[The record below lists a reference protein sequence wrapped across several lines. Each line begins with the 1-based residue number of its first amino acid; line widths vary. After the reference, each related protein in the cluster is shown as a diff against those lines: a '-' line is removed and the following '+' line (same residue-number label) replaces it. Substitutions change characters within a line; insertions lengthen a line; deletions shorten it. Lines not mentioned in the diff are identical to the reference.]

1 MVVSAAFEEVAWSS
15 MVVVNGISVVA
26 NLGFVTGTSVV
37 VGFSVVSFG
46 VVSGKSVVGMLEVTA
61 EDCVDVTRLIV
72 VVT

>member
-1 MVVSAAFEEVAWSS
+1 MVVSAAFVEVAWLS
-15 MVVVNGISVVA
+15 MVVVEGISVVTA
-26 NLGFVTGTSVV
+26 FGFVTGNSMV